1 MDHPSKIF
9 PKKKAPQFGWDGR
22 PFHPL
27 FYTGKPNFN
36 QILHDG
42 RAMLERVVET
52 AAAAKAERKSAA
64 SSSDESVND
73 RERAIEGMKVFVNST
88 RWMSKDTLRA
98 LLLEKVCR

>member
-1 MDHPSKIF
+1 MGHPSKVF

-73 RERAIEGMKVFVNST
+73 RERAIEGMKVFVSST
-88 RWMSKDTLRA
+88 RWMSKDTLKTQ
-98 LLLEKVCR
+98 LLEKVCR